1 MRLFLFLAATITLA
15 IPAAR
20 AETKDPLRFFPPQT
34 DVVIKVE
41 KPRALIESVLKHDL
55 AKEAQQLQI
64 VRDFLD
70 GANARK
76 FFQLITYFERE
87 LGATWPDLVD
97 KVAGGGI
104 AVGLKYAEGD
114 APALLVL
121 QGTDESA
128 VAKFMDLSLKVLEE
142 ELTRQGAK
150 EMPARKKY
158 QGVEAIEISKEL
170 AIARIGDALLLSNKN
185 FALKA
190 GIDQHIT
197 NGKDA
202 KALNMANASGP
213 REGLKILPTGPA
225 AWMWLNLQPVK
236 MLPKAKDLLTTPR
249 NDVVQTVLFADILD
263 VVRRSD
269 YVVAGL
275 YQEGADFRLTV
286 RMPAGRDGAAPD
298 VELHL
303 PKDPKVPHS
312 LPLLEPKGVL
322 FSYSFYL
329 DLDPL
334 YRNRDA
340 ILPPK
345 VAKDFADGEK
355 QISRFLLGTSLPQL
369 FAQGGPHFRIVA
381 TQPAKVPEYKTEPEQ
396 KLPAFAVV
404 VSMRDPAF
412 AKSMTSILKGAGF
425 ALSTQA
431 SLRSWEDQI
440 AGVPAFGYSFPE
452 KGKFPDDPQMAR
464 FNYQPTFAVVKDQY
478 VFASNKGLCRELIG
492 ILEKE
497 DRSRPTS
504 QNLQLRGYATGLG
517 DFLYLN
523 PDQALAAAIIGQG
536 VKVGEAKKQ
545 TDALF
550 AFLQKLGTVDLAT
563 DYTANQFRFDLHWKT
578 NK

>member
-1 MRLFLFLAATITLA
+1 MRLLLSLAAAITLA
-15 IPAAR
+15 FSAAR

-34 DVVIKVE
+34 DVVIKLE
-41 KPRALIESVLKHDL
+41 KPRALIEAVVKHDL
-55 AKEAQQLQI
+55 AKEARQLQI

-70 GANARK
+70 GADARK
-76 FFQLITYFERE
+76 FFQLIAHFERE
-87 LGATWPDLVD
+87 LGAAWPDLID
-97 KVAGGGI
+97 KLAGGGI
-104 AVGLKYAEGD
+104 AVGLKYAEGG

-121 QGTDESA
+121 QGTDETA
-128 VAKFMDLSLKVLEE
+128 VTKFMDLGLKILEE
-142 ELTRQGAK
+142 ERTRQGAK
-150 EMPARKKY
+150 EMLARQKY
-158 QGVEAIEISKEL
+158 QGVEAIEIDKGL
-170 AIARIGDALLLSNKN
+170 TVARVGDALLLATKGD
-185 FALKA
+185 ALKA
-190 GIDQHIT
+190 GIDQHVA
-197 NGKDA
+197 NSKEA
-202 KALNMANASGP
+202 KSPNMASAAGP
-213 REGLKILPTGPA
+213 KEARKILPPGPA
-225 AWMWLNLQPVK
+225 AWMWLNLEPVK
-236 MLPKAKDLLTTPR
+236 SLPQAKDLLTTPR

-269 YVVAGL
+269 FVAAGL
-275 YQEGADFRLTV
+275 YQEAADFHLAV

-345 VAKDFADGEK
+345 VAKDFVEGEK

-381 TQPAKVPEYKTEPEQ
+381 TQPEKVPDYKTEPEQ

-404 VSMRDPAF
+404 VSMRDPQF
-412 AKSMTSILKGAGF
+412 AKSMTSILKGVGF

-431 SLRSWEDQI
+431 SLRSWEEQI

-452 KGKFPDDPQMAR
+452 KGKFPDDPQKFR

-497 DRSRPTS
+497 NRSKPTT

-523 PDQALAAAIIGQG
+523 PDQALASTIIGQG

-545 TDALF
+545 TEALF
-550 AFLQKLGTVDLAT
+550 AFLQKLGTVNLAT
-563 DYTANQFRFDLHWKT
+563 DYATNQFRLDFHWKT